1 MVLGAAPIP
10 NEVVKESANGFDPLK
25 AILGAISAD
34 RTDHKVCE
42 YPAIQDSSLT
52 NLSAGIIRYQKQD

>member
-1 MVLGAAPIP
+1 MLEAAPIP
-10 NEVVKESANGFDPLK
+10 NEVVKECANGFDPLK

-34 RTDHKVCE
+34 HTDHKVCR